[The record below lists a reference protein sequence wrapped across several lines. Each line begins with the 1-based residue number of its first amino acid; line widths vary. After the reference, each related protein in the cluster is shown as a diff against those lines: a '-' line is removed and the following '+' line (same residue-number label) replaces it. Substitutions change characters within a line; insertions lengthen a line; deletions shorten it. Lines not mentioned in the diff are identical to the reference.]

1 VIVAVVTA
9 LTGVVLTVNVTEVE
23 PAGTVTEAGTV
34 ALVELEDRLTTVP
47 PVPAAPFRVTVPV
60 ELVPP
65 VTVVGDSETEL
76 RTAGVIVRVVVLLVP
91 LKVPVRVT

>member
-1 VIVAVVTA
+1 MIVAVVTA

>member
-1 VIVAVVTA
+1 MIVAVVTA

-65 VTVVGDSETEL
+65 VTVVGDSEIEL
-76 RTAGVIVRVVVLLVP
+76 RTAGVIVRVAVLLVP